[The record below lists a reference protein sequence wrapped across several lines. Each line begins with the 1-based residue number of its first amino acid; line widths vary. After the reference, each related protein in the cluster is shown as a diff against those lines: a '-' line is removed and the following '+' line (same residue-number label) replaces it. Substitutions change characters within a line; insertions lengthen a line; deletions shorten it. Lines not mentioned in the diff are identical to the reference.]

1 LFAEDLKLLKQKIY
15 GLASS
20 WQNQNKML
28 SERTEEIGKIIVN
41 SAFKVH
47 KQLGPGLLERVYEVC
62 LAHEINKAGL
72 EVKRQVD
79 VPIVYDGIEFS
90 EGLRLDLLIEDS
102 VIIEIK
108 AVEQM
113 NPVWEAQIISQLKLL
128 NKDLG
133 FLINFNV
140 PLIKSGIRRFIN
152 TKRVF

>member
-1 LFAEDLKLLKQKIY
+1 
-15 GLASS
+15 
-20 WQNQNKML
+20 ML

-41 SAFKVH
+41 AAFKVH

-62 LAHEINKAGL
+62 LAHEVSKAGL
-72 EVKRQVD
+72 DVKRQVD
-79 VPIVYDGIEFS
+79 IPIFYDGIEFS

-102 VIIEIK
+102 IIIEIK
-108 AVEQM
+108 AVEQI

-128 NKDLG
+128 DKDLG

>member
-1 LFAEDLKLLKQKIY
+1 
-15 GLASS
+15 
-20 WQNQNKML
+20 ML

-41 SAFKVH
+41 AAFKVH

-62 LAHEINKAGL
+62 LAYEIAKAGL
-72 EVKRQVD
+72 DVKRQVD
-79 VPIVYDGIEFS
+79 IPIFYDGIEFN

-108 AVEQM
+108 EVEQI

-133 FLINFNV
+133 YLINFNV

>member
-1 LFAEDLKLLKQKIY
+1 MCLCSKTIKNI
-15 GLASS
+15 
-20 WQNQNKML
+20 L

-41 SAFKVH
+41 AAFKVH

-62 LAHEINKAGL
+62 LAYEIAKAGL
-72 EVKRQVD
+72 DVKRQVD
-79 VPIVYDGIEFS
+79 IPIFYDGIEFN

-108 AVEQM
+108 VVEQI

-133 FLINFNV
+133 YLINFNV